1 MNANLIDFVLKSPKR
16 LAVPIGAY
24 SGLAMT
30 GATVRDAVSD
40 PAAQVEAVRA
50 LHERFRTP
58 LMLTAMDLSAEAEAF
73 GCEIRFAEDEIPTVV
88 GRAAS
93 SAEDVRGLPRPA
105 PGDAR
110 TRVHLES
117 ARRLAAG
124 SDEVPVLGCLIGPF
138 SLAGRI
144 FGVSEALELTV
155 VEPGTLVPLLEKAA
169 AFLVE
174 YARAFREA
182 GAAGV
187 VMAEPAAGLL
197 SPRGLSEFSSAYVRA
212 IVAAV
217 RTPSFTVVL
226 HNCAARLVHL
236 SSVLEAGTGFYHFG
250 SPMDIAAALSRVD
263 GGIVL
268 AGNLDPSAVF
278 LAGTPEEVRDKTRG
292 LLAATAEYPNF
303 VISSGCDLPPGMRL
317 DNLEVFYEAARDF

>member
-1 MNANLIDFVLKSPKR
+1 MNMNLIDLVLGSPKR
-16 LAVPIGAY
+16 LAMPIGAY

-30 GATVRDAVSD
+30 GATVRDAVTD

-73 GCEIRFAEDEIPTVV
+73 GCEIRFADAEIPTVV

-93 SAEDVRGLPRPA
+93 SAEDIRALPCPA

-117 ARRLAAG
+117 ARRLVAG
-124 SDEVPVLGCLIGPF
+124 SDGAPVLGCLIGPF

-155 VEPGTLVPLLEKAA
+155 VAPRTLVPLLEKAA

-182 GAAGV
+182 GAAGI

-197 SPRGLSEFSSAYVRA
+197 SPKGLSEFSSAYVRG
-212 IVAAV
+212 IVDAV
-217 RTPSFTVVL
+217 RAPSFTVVL

-278 LAGTPEEVRDKTRG
+278 LAGTPDEVREKTAR
-292 LLAATAEYPNF
+292 LMADTASYPNF
-303 VISSGCDLPPGMRL
+303 VISSGCDLPPGTPL
-317 DNLEVFYEAARDF
+317 DNLEAFFRGARS